1 MLINSKRLSPLLTL
15 MMPLRPAQS
24 FLTRNIASQ
33 RPQKAQPRKRKS
45 APNKRLKKPKLEQ
58 QNQMLLPRQA
68 LPAPQ
73 TLQLQEP
80 R

>member
-1 MLINSKRLSPLLTL
+1 MLINSKRLSPLPKP
-15 MMPLRPAQS
+15 MMPLRLAKP
-24 FLTRNIASQ
+24 FLSRNIASQ
-33 RPQKAQPRKRKS
+33 RLQKAQQKRRKN
-45 APNKRLKKPKLEQ
+45 ALNKRLKKPKLEQ
-58 QNQMLLPRQA
+58 QNQMLLPHQV